1 MNTERGENLQALDPR
16 ARRAVD
22 ELRAMISR
30 KYPGMSFELARG
42 HDEPENIHL
51 KALVDL
57 DDADAVLDL
66 VGERLDQLQVEEGVP
81 IYVIP
86 LRTPE
91 RVLAALEEV
100 RHAGRG

>member
-1 MNTERGENLQALDPR
+1 MKSEREGISESLDPR

-22 ELRAMISR
+22 ELQATISR
-30 KYPGMSFELARG
+30 KYPGTSFELARG

-51 KALVDL
+51 KAVVDL
-57 DDADAVLDL
+57 DDADEVLDL
-66 VGERLDQLQVEEGVP
+66 VGERLDQLQVDEGIP

-91 RVLAALEEV
+91 RVLAALEAV
-100 RHAGRG
+100 RHTNQ